1 MTIHSLNVK
10 NHIIVLADPTPSEAF
25 CMGVLSAYSDKEIAY
40 QWAMLHV
47 YSIDGERVENL
58 KERAR
63 KIGQLGI
70 VGLEC
75 VQHIYEEVHRLF
87 PLNLADLPAP
97 YDVTYRFENALGE
110 LRSYE
115 RAGSSS

>member
-1 MTIHSLNVK
+1 MKIYPLTING
-10 NHIIVLADPTPSEAF
+10 HIIILADPTPSEAF

-87 PLNLADLPAP
+87 PFNLADLPAP
-97 YDVTYRFENALGE
+97 YDVTYRFENGLEE
-110 LRSYE
+110 LSSYG
-115 RAGSSS
+115 RPGSSS